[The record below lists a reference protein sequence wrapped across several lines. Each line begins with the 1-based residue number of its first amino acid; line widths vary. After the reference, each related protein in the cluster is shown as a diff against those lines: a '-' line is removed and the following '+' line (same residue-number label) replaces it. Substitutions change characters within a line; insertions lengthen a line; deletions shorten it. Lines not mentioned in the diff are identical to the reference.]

1 MKILLLSWIFLLPIC
16 TLFISFGMFVVS
28 GQCLHDQ
35 QDLLIELKNS
45 LIFNSTLSTKLV
57 RWNESAD
64 CCSWEGV
71 TYSDVGRVIGVN
83 LYRESIS
90 GGLDNSSSLFRLQY
104 LQNLSLAYNNFNSS
118 RIPPEFGNLI
128 WICQMLDLRGRFPL
142 RFHASQV
149 CYASSEPYVAYGT
162 LSGKYIS
169 ARE

>member
-1 MKILLLSWIFLLPIC
+1 M
-16 TLFISFGMFVVS
+16 VS

-71 TYSDVGRVIGVN
+71 TCSNVGRVIGVN
-83 LYRESIS
+83 LDRESIS

-104 LQNLSLAYNNFNSS
+104 LQNLSLADNNFNSS
-118 RIPPEFGNLI
+118 RIPPEFGNLTKLSY
-128 WICQMLDLRGRFPL
+128 LDLSNAGFAGQIPIEISRLTRLVILDLSVFEYYIYFDQPKL
-142 RFHASQV
+142 KLENPDLA
-149 CYASSEPYVAYGT
+149 T
-162 LSGKYIS
+162 LV
-169 ARE
+169 RMQ